1 MKFIKQ
7 FSFLIICCCFG
18 MPIIKAQVTIIPV
31 HQNSEIFLFD
41 QLFQVNVL
49 NVSGITQTGF
59 LEISIEDRS
68 RSTVATV
75 RSAPMNLSQGAM
87 RNGGNISWQNNA
99 RFGNNIASGI
109 ISETG
114 KIPIGEYVIC
124 YRFLGTNTQTV
135 LGVNCQEKA
144 VKPFGVP
151 ELISPH
157 NRETI
162 KTKLPLLT
170 WRPPL
175 PSYNFNV
182 EYSLKLTERKQGQSM
197 NEALLKNF
205 PLVQQNRL
213 SKTALLYPSS
223 ALPLEVGK
231 TYVWQVSASYEN
243 MEIGQT
249 DIWQFTYG
257 ATAVA
262 RQQTTTTTYATL
274 KRKLDGSF
282 YLNTEDGFLRFQI
295 QERYNADDVDIRI
308 YDYKREEKVA
318 HIITAAK
325 ANVTH
330 GFGTNYYELNLKCA
344 LFHNNYYVLEVKT
357 QSGEHFMLRFR
368 HNYNPFTPCAGPGDG
383 GGVGVG
389 NGGGL

>member
-18 MPIIKAQVTIIPV
+18 MSLLKAQVTIIPV

-59 LEISIEDRS
+59 LEISIEDRN
-68 RSTVATV
+68 RSTVVTV
-75 RSAPMNLSQGAM
+75 RSAPMNLQQGAM
-87 RNGGNISWQNNA
+87 RNGGNINWQNNA

-114 KIPIGEYVIC
+114 KLPIGEYVIC
-124 YRFLGTNTQTV
+124 YRFLGTTTQTI

-144 VKPFGVP
+144 VKPFGLP
-151 ELISPH
+151 ELISPY

-162 KTKLPLLT
+162 NTKLPLLT

-175 PSYNFNV
+175 PSYNLNV
-182 EYSLKLTERKQGQSM
+182 QYSLKLTERKEGQSM

-213 SKTALLYPSS
+213 SQTALIYPSAS
-223 ALPLEVGK
+223 LPLKVGK
-231 TYVWQVSASYEN
+231 TYVWQVSAGYDN
-243 MEIGQT
+243 IEIGQT

-257 ATAVA
+257 EQAEA
-262 RQQTTTTTYATL
+262 RQQTARTTYATL
-274 KRKLDGSF
+274 KRKLDATF
-282 YLNTEDGFLRFQI
+282 FQMEDGFLRFQV
-295 QERYNADDVDIRI
+295 QERYNADDIEINI
-308 YDYKREEKVA
+308 YNYKREKKALNEIA
-318 HIITAAK
+318 EAK
-325 ANVTH
+325 NNVNH
-330 GFGTNYYELNLKCA
+330 QFGTNYYEINVTCA
-344 LFHNNYYVLEVKT
+344 LVINEFYVLEVQT
-357 QSGEHFMLRFR
+357 QSNEKTLLRFK
-368 HNYNPFTPCAGPGDG
+368 HFFNIVNSPGCQGQTGDPVGTG
-383 GGVGVG
+383 GF
-389 NGGGL
+389 